1 MTIEAVTGPQ
11 IDKLNF
17 VNVTFDVRN
26 GKFEIEDGLGEFALL
41 SPVELVELGC
51 ELIAAGTR
59 ALRSADV
66 RDKS

>member
-1 MTIEAVTGPQ
+1 MTIETVTGPQ

-17 VNVTFDVRN
+17 INVTLDVRN
-26 GKFEIEDGLGEFALL
+26 GKFEIEDGLGEFVLL
-41 SPVELVELGC
+41 SPVEIVELGC

-59 ALRSADV
+59 ALRGTDI